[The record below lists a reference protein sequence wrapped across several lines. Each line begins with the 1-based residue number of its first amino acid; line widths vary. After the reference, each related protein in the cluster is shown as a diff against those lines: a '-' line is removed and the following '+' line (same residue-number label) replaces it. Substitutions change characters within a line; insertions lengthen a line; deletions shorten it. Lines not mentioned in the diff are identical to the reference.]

1 MISLERAPPPTRRLH
16 TIERTQGWSML
27 FFFPLQH
34 LSFLRTNDLIPSTLP
49 PRITNDRTLSL
60 WSTRFWMAYVVLQL
74 AHLREDRTLLVKR
87 QRALDKLSSREK
99 LQPQERVEIARRWD
113 AWYNELA
120 VNLSFLP
127 MTIHWSLEKGL
138 FGNDIWVSVLGLAA
152 AIGSFRSGWKATA
165 LPPPPPAEPAED
177 HLSAGSDEPQVTND
191 TDLSPQ

>member
-127 MTIHWSLEKGL
+127 MTIHWSAAPPSPFTHILTRRRRSLEKGL
-138 FGNDIWVSVLGLAA
+138 FGNDVSCDSMV
-152 AIGSFRSGWKATA
+152 SGF
-165 LPPPPPAEPAED
+165 
-177 HLSAGSDEPQVTND
+177 GY
-191 TDLSPQ
+191 